1 MGYVPAIP
9 TPSSAGRQVGQVGQV
24 GQVVPI
30 CVIISVSY
38 YTPEGSVIGT
48 GADGA
53 EATTFDYS
61 VVALPR
67 FFYRLSS
74 PFIARAGA
82 SEDCRLN
89 CKERRCKKNEE
100 RHKHIVSRS
109 QSGSVGPAPSIHLL
123 YRWISPSNSSL
134 LLVPPGTWCE
144 RM

>member
-9 TPSSAGRQVGQVGQV
+9 TPSSAGRQVGQV

-100 RHKHIVSRS
+100 RHKHLVSRS